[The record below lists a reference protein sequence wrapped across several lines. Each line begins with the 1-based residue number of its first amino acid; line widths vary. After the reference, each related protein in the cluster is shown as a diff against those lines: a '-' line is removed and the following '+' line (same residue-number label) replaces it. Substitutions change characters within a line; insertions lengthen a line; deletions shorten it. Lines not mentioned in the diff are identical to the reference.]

1 MRWRASERLSN
12 HPPCFQASRG
22 SGRLRFK
29 RVIEAIHTFKE
40 EVKKTNSRDR
50 VTCTTDV
57 NPSIEDQL
65 KLIIRLPS
73 LSLSNKK
80 ASILFFAA
88 PSPDGFSTRR
98 DLSDI
103 STFVSVS

>member
-1 MRWRASERLSN
+1 M
-12 HPPCFQASRG
+12 
-22 SGRLRFK
+22 
-29 RVIEAIHTFKE
+29 
-40 EVKKTNSRDR
+40 KKTNSRDR
-50 VTCTTDV
+50 VTCKTDV

-65 KLIIRLPS
+65 KLIIRLPSLS